1 MEAANILS
9 AFPIFV
15 ICGLLL
21 PVASSKGLKNASEEV
36 RSHPFLP
43 HLPVFSVL
51 STGTLFCSVSTVPMR
66 LDASATLCGRF
77 LVCFQVCLQQC
88 QRALGNLCFLYL
100 SFASTRHP

>member
-1 MEAANILS
+1 
-9 AFPIFV
+9 V

-51 STGTLFCSVSTVPMR
+51 STSTLFCSVSTVPMR

-77 LVCFQVCLQQC
+77 LVCFQVCWQQC
-88 QRALGNLCFLYL
+88 FRAIGYLCLL
-100 SFASTRHP
+100 HISFASIHHS